1 MGTMPS
7 DNQGADDQG
16 RHDRIVA
23 RRLPVKVRTR
33 LEEATRSG
41 RLRQI
46 ARTDLLAPEAL
57 PRLAGQSLL
66 LLLASGAAFG
76 VLDAIARAAGQGGS
90 LLPGVSPQARAA
102 IIVGANIA
110 AYIAILPIHE
120 AVHAAVILALGGRPT
135 FGLKLPLAA
144 YTTAPGQLFT
154 RDGYRVI
161 ALAPLVALTAA
172 GVVLTLL
179 TPNLGILLLLGFAG
193 NVAGAVGDL
202 AAAGQLRAL
211 PKSALIE
218 DTATGFVAYE
228 AAQPME

>member
-1 MGTMPS
+1 MGTMPGDDRGDS
-7 DNQGADDQG
+7 D
-16 RHDRIVA
+16 RWRRVRIVA
-23 RRLPVKVRTR
+23 RALPANERVR
-33 LEEATRSG
+33 LEEAARSG
-41 RLRQI
+41 RLREI

-76 VLDAIARAAGQGGS
+76 VLNAIARSAGQGGP
-90 LLPGVSPQARAA
+90 LLPSVSPQVRAA
-102 IIVGANIA
+102 VIVGANVV
-110 AYIAILPIHE
+110 AYVAILPIHE
-120 AVHAAVILALGGRPT
+120 AIHAAVILALGGRPI
-135 FGLKLPLAA
+135 FGLRLPLAA

-172 GVVLTLL
+172 GVVLTWLA
-179 TPNLGILLLLGFAG
+179 PNRGVLLLFGFAG

-202 AAAGQLRAL
+202 AAVSQLRGL
-211 PKSALIE
+211 PQSALIE

-228 AAQPME
+228 AEQGMA

>member
-7 DNQGADDQG
+7 DNQGAGDQG
-16 RHDRIVA
+16 RRVRIVA
-23 RRLPVKVRTR
+23 RRLPAKERTR
-33 LEEATRSG
+33 LEEAVRAG

-66 LLLASGAAFG
+66 LLVASGAAFG
-76 VLDAIARAAGQGGS
+76 VLDAVARAAGHGGP
-90 LLPGVSPQARAA
+90 LLPGLSPQVRAA
-102 IIVGANIA
+102 VIVGANIA
-110 AYIAILPIHE
+110 AYLAILPIHE

-154 RDGYRVI
+154 RGGYRVI

-172 GVVLTLL
+172 GVVLTCLA
-179 TPNLGILLLLGFAG
+179 PNLGALLLFGFAG

-202 AAAGQLRAL
+202 AAVGQLRTL

-228 AAQPME
+228 AAHPME